1 MRLLLVEDNFPD
13 VLLVREALK
22 RVSIPIELSAVP
34 TGAQA
39 LAFLRHQPPYA
50 AAATPDLVLLDLNLP
65 QKNGYE
71 VLAELQQDPT
81 LKCMAVVMLTSSS
94 EQKDINQCYELGA
107 NAYLVKPMELEPFLS
122 LVKNTVMFW
131 DTCQFRT
138 LKD

>member
-1 MRLLLVEDNFPD
+1 
-13 VLLVREALK
+13 
-22 RVSIPIELSAVP
+22 
-34 TGAQA
+34 
-39 LAFLRHQPPYA
+39 LRHQPPYA

-122 LVKNTVMFW
+122 WVKNTVMFW
-131 DTCQFRT
+131 NTCQFRT